1 MQSPEKWSLLD
12 TVESIDQVI
21 ESGRWVLPASHL
33 LAGETPV
40 AAAQRIAQEQLQA
53 SSYDLRV
60 PSVFLIPAPWW
71 AASWQSYRELCFVF
85 EAEIELAGAPP
96 WFDELRRIPRRSL
109 YHDLFARGH
118 GDIVADMGF

>member
-53 SSYDLRV
+53 SSNDLRDSSIFSH
-60 PSVFLIPAPWW
+60 PRTMAGRKLAIH
-71 AASWQSYRELCFVF
+71 RELSSSSKRKSNWRARQPGSTNSGGSSGDPSITTFS
-85 EAEIELAGAPP
+85 LAVTA
-96 WFDELRRIPRRSL
+96 IS
-109 YHDLFARGH
+109 
-118 GDIVADMGF
+118 